1 MSRFLVCSGALLDKP
16 GSPGATGD
24 LRDCIT
30 GVAIT
35 IGSFPWN
42 ETTAMDSLRKTNS
55 LFHLWHLWT
64 NCSLGRKAGD
74 NMLATNLRVIY
85 RMPQVPFPW
94 IDFAGWETRRGWFAL
109 ASKGSLKGECR
120 FQASPQ
126 CAWADNVVRFAV
138 HRQNN
143 KQIPLQFQKWLCVQ
157 WMRHEGYACCKSTA
171 TEAVMVQWSSSLKRR
186 G

>member
-1 MSRFLVCSGALLDKP
+1 MSRFLVCLGALLDQP

-30 GVAIT
+30 GVAT
-35 IGSFPWN
+35 PSVRSHGMKRPQW
-42 ETTAMDSLRKTNS
+42 TVLRKTNS

-94 IDFAGWETRRGWFAL
+94 IDFAGWETRPGWFAL

-126 CAWADNVVRFAV
+126 CAWADNGVALLLQEHPQANPASISKMVV
-138 HRQNN
+138 
-143 KQIPLQFQKWLCVQ
+143 CS
-157 WMRHEGYACCKSTA
+157 MDA
-171 TEAVMVQWSSSLKRR
+171 T
-186 G
+186 